1 MYEAH
6 WNLRSRPFENRLEGE
21 FYYPSEVHQA
31 ALLKLRYAIENRR
44 SAAVLSG
51 TSGMGKSMVLQS
63 LQDQLPDYVAAMIS
77 ILYPAMEPNQLIRTI
92 ANRLCGE
99 SKDSQQSDM
108 AASIE
113 RIDNHL
119 REQSKHGKHVIIA
132 IDEAHLL
139 EQYGLIEPLR
149 LLLNL
154 GTPAPIGESTLTLI
168 LCGQPT
174 LLPHVQRNV
183 SLDERIAVRCV
194 LHRLAL
200 DETVAYIGHRIR
212 SAGGHTEKVFD
223 TAAMETVFSLTQ
235 GIPRRINRLC
245 DLALMVGY
253 AQERERITSELIE
266 EVNEELTTPS
276 LSME

>member
-63 LQDQLPDYVAAMIS
+63 LQDQLPDYVTSMIS

-139 EQYGLIEPLR
+139 EQYG
-149 LLLNL
+149 
-154 GTPAPIGESTLTLI
+154 
-168 LCGQPT
+168 
-174 LLPHVQRNV
+174 
-183 SLDERIAVRCV
+183 
-194 LHRLAL
+194 
-200 DETVAYIGHRIR
+200 
-212 SAGGHTEKVFD
+212 
-223 TAAMETVFSLTQ
+223 
-235 GIPRRINRLC
+235 
-245 DLALMVGY
+245 
-253 AQERERITSELIE
+253 
-266 EVNEELTTPS
+266 
-276 LSME
+276 